1 MILETDKTKIVKSE
15 DYNSV
20 FNKQT
25 GFFARW
31 GKTKEED
38 PQFSK
43 YPEIADIEISSG
55 KCHNNCPFCYKANTK
70 RGLLHNMTLQEFRFI
85 FHKIAD
91 TVMVITYHDSTVLTK
106 RLIIDLPNITIL

>member
-31 GKTKEED
+31 GKTKDED

-55 KCHNNCPFCYKANTK
+55 KCHNNCPFCYFSYLFCYFPWKSIET
-70 RGLLHNMTLQEFRFI
+70 LL
-85 FHKIAD
+85 
-91 TVMVITYHDSTVLTK
+91 
-106 RLIIDLPNITIL
+106 